1 MRRWT
6 PEEDEVLRQ
15 YGSMGA
21 TACRRIL
28 RAELGAKRSVK
39 AVQHRASRIGASL
52 FAYATC
58 PMCGRVVKRPKP
70 SGLCDRCHDL
80 MKAEARDAAQAVE
93 AKTRLTPEDEAAIDD
108 ARRRRA
114 RMRRM

>member
-1 MRRWT
+1 M
-6 PEEDEVLRQ
+6 LRQ
-15 YGSMGA
+15 CGSMGA
-21 TACRRIL
+21 AECRRIL

-70 SGLCDRCHDL
+70 SGLCDRCHEAAR
-80 MKAEARDAAQAVE
+80 AEAR
-93 AKTRLTPEDEAAIDD
+93 K
-108 ARRRRA
+108 
-114 RMRRM
+114 RRM